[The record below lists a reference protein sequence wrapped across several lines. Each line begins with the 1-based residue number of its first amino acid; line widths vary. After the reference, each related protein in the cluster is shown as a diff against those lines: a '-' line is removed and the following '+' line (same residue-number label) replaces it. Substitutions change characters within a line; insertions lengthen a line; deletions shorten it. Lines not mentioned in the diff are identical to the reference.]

1 MKLTDEIENEHG
13 TNVLT
18 ILSDPFFL
26 FPSMLKATNVEKID
40 NKYKVEIPIKG
51 IFYLPFNLII
61 YVTRYTSINSVNYVV
76 NVADFAEHRW
86 GNIRFDIEDKK
97 IKLNLDISL
106 PLDFINSKILEK
118 RVKEFKEKFNELIRI
133 ERIKRKI

>member
-1 MKLTDEIENEHG
+1 MKLIDEIENEHG

-86 GNIRFDIEDKK
+86 GNIWFDIEDKK